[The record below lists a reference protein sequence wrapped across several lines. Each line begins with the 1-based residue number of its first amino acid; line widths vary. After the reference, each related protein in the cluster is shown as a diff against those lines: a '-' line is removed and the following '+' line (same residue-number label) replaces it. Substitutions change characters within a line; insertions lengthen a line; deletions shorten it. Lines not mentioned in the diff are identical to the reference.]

1 MISQRRM
8 QLNRKK
14 DYTGINDLN
23 EKGFPDMP
31 VFSLLEILSDSRK
44 DANLFWMGWYIQL
57 QAESELKKH
66 G

>member
-44 DANLFWMGWYIQL
+44 DANLF
-57 QAESELKKH
+57 
-66 G
+66 

>member
-8 QLNRKK
+8 QLTEK

-44 DANLFWMGWYIQL
+44 DANLF
-57 QAESELKKH
+57 
-66 G
+66 